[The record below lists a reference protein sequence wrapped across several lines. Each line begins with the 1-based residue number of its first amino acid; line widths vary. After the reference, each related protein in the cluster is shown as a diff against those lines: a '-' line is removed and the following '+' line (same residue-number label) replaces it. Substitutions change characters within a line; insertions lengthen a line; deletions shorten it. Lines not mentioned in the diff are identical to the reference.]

1 MGEPP
6 LLFDRYK
13 VVRKLGSGAFAT
25 VYLAD
30 DLRMGR
36 PVAIKVVPQSV
47 DVDDRVLREAQAA
60 AKLNH
65 HNIVTVYE
73 MVREPER
80 TFLFTE
86 YIEGKTLRR
95 HFQDQDLG
103 DHDILDVGIQLC
115 RALDHAHKRG
125 VVHRDIKPENIM
137 LVGNEGVDTR
147 LMDFGVAQLE
157 DRASI
162 TTDGDIIG
170 TLAYMSPEALEAK
183 TVDSRSDIF
192 SLALTIYEGLARR
205 NPQKGKRVQE
215 LLRDVSR
222 PDIPPLSSIRPELP
236 PLLVD
241 ALERGLAY
249 DRYSRPDAADFG
261 RLLSQSAGYMP
272 EETMD
277 EGLARRLTSRFTI
290 GYHGRDRL
298 EYFGRH
304 VAASVFALLS
314 LVYVLPRVAFYPG
327 SWFAPLL
334 VVPALMALLWP
345 FGGGLLTLAL
355 LAPPIFDFAPGWGV
369 VYVIGAALVMGLLRW
384 RRREWAALLP
394 GAMPIAAAIGLGL
407 AIPPLAGAIARR
419 WGALLGFAS
428 GLVLTIAA
436 GFAGWSHLPYTFG
449 SGVGAPLL
457 DTRHVVSPWD
467 ALTGLARVL
476 DSRPELSLQIAL
488 FTIFALPFYRL
499 IGGSGERRL
508 WGAALYLT
516 CFYAGFTML
525 PLLALH
531 VPVSLGS
538 LLVAFAPC
546 AIIAFLAALVI
557 PSEGPLT
564 L

>member
-1 MGEPP
+1 MGELP

-36 PVAIKVVPQSV
+36 PVAIKVVPQSA

-80 TFLFTE
+80 TLLFTE
-86 YIEGKTLRR
+86 YIEGRTLRR
-95 HFQDQDLG
+95 HFQDQDLS

-137 LVGNEGVDTR
+137 LVGNEAVDVR

-192 SLALTIYEGLARR
+192 SLALTVYEGLARR
-205 NPQKGKRVQE
+205 NPHKGKRVQE
-215 LLRDVSR
+215 LMRDVSR
-222 PDIPPLSSIRPELP
+222 PDIPPLSFIRPELP

-241 ALERGLAY
+241 ALERALAY

-261 RLLSQSAGYMP
+261 RLLSQSAGYLP
-272 EETMD
+272 EE
-277 EGLARRLTSRFTI
+277 EVEGGLARRLTTRLTI
-290 GYHGRDRL
+290 GYQGRDRL

-304 VAASVFALLS
+304 VASGVFALLS
-314 LVYVLPRVAFYPG
+314 LVYVLPRVPFYPG
-327 SWFAPLL
+327 SWLIPLM
-334 VVPALMALLWP
+334 VAPALVALLWP

-355 LAPPIFDFAPGWGV
+355 LAPPIFAFSPGWGV
-369 VYVIGAALVMGLLRW
+369 VYIIGAAIVMGMMRW
-384 RRREWAALLP
+384 RRREWTALLP
-394 GAMPIAAAIGLGL
+394 GAIPIVAGIGLGL

-428 GLVLTIAA
+428 GLVLSIAA
-436 GFAGWSHLPYTFG
+436 GFAGWSLLPYTFG
-449 SGVGAPLL
+449 AGVGTPLL
-457 DTRHVVSPWD
+457 ATRHVRSPWE
-467 ALTGLARVL
+467 ALNGLAHLL
-476 DSRPELSLQIAL
+476 DSRPELSLQVAL
-488 FTIFALPFYRL
+488 FAIFALPFYRL
-499 IGGSGERRL
+499 VGGTGERRL

-516 CFYAGFTML
+516 CFYAGFTLL

-531 VPVSLGS
+531 VPISLGL

-546 AIIAFLAALVI
+546 AIIAFLSALLI
-557 PSEGPLT
+557 PSEGPLS